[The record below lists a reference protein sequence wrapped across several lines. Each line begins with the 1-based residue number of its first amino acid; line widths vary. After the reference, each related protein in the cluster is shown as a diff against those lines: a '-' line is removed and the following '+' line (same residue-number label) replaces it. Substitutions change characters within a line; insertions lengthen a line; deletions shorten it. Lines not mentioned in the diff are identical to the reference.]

1 MVRYPRAVSTLVSTK
16 TQRHDMNP
24 EQSKKLSRSRQIIV
38 DAIHELTA
46 LGHLITRGNL
56 QEATGLTLHIID
68 DHLSRMVDEDGTLRR
83 VRPGVYELVLGVGR
97 MPSIYFTETAEG
109 ATIIEV
115 EGCGKLVLDDHR
127 VTRKIAERLSGSY
140 AQVLMLEH
148 KYQFGMVS
156 QDLMLELKAAKR
168 ELSQRLREAEEQCAQ
183 LRQQL
188 AARVVQAPEHQPQQ
202 CRSITA
208 ALPQ

>member
-1 MVRYPRAVSTLVSTK
+1 
-16 TQRHDMNP
+16 MNP

-148 KYQFGMVS
+148 KYQFGMVA

-168 ELSQRLREAEEQCAQ
+168 GLNQRLREAEEQCQ
-183 LRQQL
+183 RLRQQL
-188 AARVVQAPEHQPQQ
+188 QAQ
-202 CRSITA
+202 A
-208 ALPQ
+208 G

>member
-1 MVRYPRAVSTLVSTK
+1 
-16 TQRHDMNP
+16 MNP

-83 VRPGVYELVLGVGR
+83 VRPGVYEQVKGAGK
-97 MPSIYFTETAEG
+97 MPSVHFSDLDDG
-109 ATIIEV
+109 SLVIEV
-115 EGCGKLVLDDHR
+115 ENCGKLVVEDQR
-127 VTRKIAERLSGSY
+127 VARKIAERLSGSY

>member
-1 MVRYPRAVSTLVSTK
+1 
-16 TQRHDMNP
+16 MNP

-68 DHLSRMVDEDGTLRR
+68 DHVSRMVDEDGTLRR
-83 VRPGVYELVLGVGR
+83 VRPGVYEQVKGVGK
-97 MPSIYFTETAEG
+97 MPSVHFSDLDDG
-109 ATIIEV
+109 SLVIEV
-115 EGCGKLVLDDHR
+115 ENCGKLVVEDQR
-127 VTRKIAERLSGSY
+127 VARKIAERLSGSY

-188 AARVVQAPEHQPQQ
+188 AARVGQAPEHQPQQ